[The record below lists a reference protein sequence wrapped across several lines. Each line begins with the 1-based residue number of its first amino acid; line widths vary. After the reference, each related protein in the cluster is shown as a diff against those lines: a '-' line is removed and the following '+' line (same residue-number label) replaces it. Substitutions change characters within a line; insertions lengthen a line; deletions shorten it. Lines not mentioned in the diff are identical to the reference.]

1 MNPKE
6 SGFLFLIV
14 HNTVSNFTKFLI
26 YSHFFLFSFK
36 LFFTLLTGQLCCA
49 GIFDSQAF
57 WKQKEQALDGEF
69 VSMSRYRGNVIADRD
84 STVTQC
90 DITATNGVVHA
101 IDEVGIPA

>member
-1 MNPKE
+1 MFFMKT
-6 SGFLFLIV
+6 LF
-14 HNTVSNFTKFLI
+14 TRS
-26 YSHFFLFSFK
+26 
-36 LFFTLLTGQLCCA
+36 TGQLCCA

-69 VSMSRYRGNVIADRD
+69 ISMSRYRGNVIADRD

-101 IDEVGIPA
+101 IDEVGKPGWRFEEPYIWSQGTILLDQTVG

>member
-1 MNPKE
+1 MFFMKT
-6 SGFLFLIV
+6 LF
-14 HNTVSNFTKFLI
+14 TRS
-26 YSHFFLFSFK
+26 
-36 LFFTLLTGQLCCA
+36 TGQLCCA

-69 VSMSRYRGNVIADRD
+69 ISMSRYRGNVIADRD

-101 IDEVGIPA
+101 IDEVGIPG